1 MNPHTQASDW
11 LVQCSPP
18 PLTDAPVP
26 RVASHWPEVSDS
38 RRQVPCVL
46 YVIDQIC
53 QLGGAERVLL
63 EIAKRMA
70 RDRFRICVVTFKIDK
85 ELPILKGLPFPLHV
99 LPLYRTYD
107 LHAAKM
113 ALRLRQV
120 IQTENVSIVHTFFE
134 TSDLWAGAI
143 AKLSGCQAL
152 VSSRRD
158 MGILRTRKHEIA
170 YRLMNRFFDRVLAVS
185 DEVRSYCLSYDKLPV
200 RRVETLY
207 NGIEL
212 REQETTS
219 LDARR
224 RLQISERTPV
234 ISTVANIR
242 SIKGLDVLIKVA
254 ASVEKKFP
262 NVIFLIVGGV
272 SEPETFMSLQRM
284 VESLGL
290 TKSVRFLGALSDPY
304 SVLQASDVFCLPSR
318 SEGFSNALIE
328 AMGCCLPCVAT
339 RVGGN
344 AEAIEEGKNGFLVP
358 SEDHEAMAERIIL
371 LLQNTVLARAIGE
384 NARQTVEARFT
395 MQTMLT
401 RLMDIYDELL
411 RAKNV

>member
-1 MNPHTQASDW
+1 MNAHTQA
-11 LVQCSPP
+11 LGPPVQNSQ
-18 PLTDAPVP
+18 PLADVSVP
-26 RVASHWPEVSDS
+26 RLTLHPPEASNS
-38 RRQVPCVL
+38 RRQLPCVL

-63 EIAKRMA
+63 ESVKRMA
-70 RDRFRICVVTFKIDK
+70 PDRFRSCVVTFKIDK
-85 ELPILKGLPFPLHV
+85 ELEILKGLPCPLHV
-99 LPLYRTYD
+99 LPLYRTYN

-113 ALRLRQV
+113 ALRLRQL

-134 TSDLWAGAI
+134 TSDLWAGAV
-143 AKLSGCQAL
+143 AKLSGCPVL

-158 MGILRTRKHEIA
+158 MGILRTRKHEVA

-185 DEVRSYCLSYDKLPV
+185 DEVRSYCLSHDKIPMQ
-200 RRVETLY
+200 RVETLY
-207 NGIEL
+207 NGIDL
-212 REQETTS
+212 RLETKS
-219 LDARR
+219 PEARR
-224 RLQISERTPV
+224 RFGISEGTPV

-242 SIKGLDVLIKVA
+242 LVKGIDILIKA
-254 ASVEKKFP
+254 TASVKEEFP
-262 NVIFLIVGGV
+262 NVIFLIAGGV
-272 SEPETFMSLQRM
+272 LEPETFISLQRM

-290 TKSVRFLGALSDPY
+290 TKSVRFVGPLSDPY
-304 SVLQASDVFCLPSR
+304 SVLRASDVFCLPSR

-328 AMGCCLPCVAT
+328 AMSCCLPCIAT

-344 AEAIEEGKNGFLVP
+344 AEAIEEGRNGFLVP